1 MTQRERMEQG
11 LIYDPADPDLT
22 EEQKAALQLQNEYNA
37 SGPYEHKKR
46 QALLKQMLSE
56 CGEGC
61 YLEPPF
67 RANWGGRHLFLK
79 NNVYANFGLTLVD
92 DANIYVGNNVM
103 FGPNVVLTTANHPID
118 RTLRIR
124 GYQYA
129 KDIVI
134 EDNVWIGAN
143 VVVLPGVRISE
154 GSVIGAGSV
163 VSRDIPAG
171 VVAMG
176 IPCRVLRPISEEDSI
191 YFDHGRRIDWD
202 ELKRHDS
209 SL

>member
-1 MTQRERMEQG
+1 MTQRQRMQKG

-22 EEQKAALQLQNEYNA
+22 QEQDEAIQLQNEYNA
-37 SGPYEHKKR
+37 TGPKDTEKR
-46 QALLKQMLSE
+46 QTLLKQMLGS

-61 YLEPPF
+61 HLEPPF

-79 NNVYANFGLTLVD
+79 DHVYANFGLTCVD

-103 FGPNVVLTTANHPID
+103 FGPNVVLATANHPLD
-118 RTLRIR
+118 PTLRIR

-129 KDIVI
+129 RDIVI

-143 VVVLPGVRISE
+143 AVVLPGVHI
-154 GSVIGAGSV
+154 GANSVIGAGSV
-163 VSRDIPAG
+163 VSRDVPADSLALG
-171 VVAMG
+171 V
-176 IPCRVLRPISEEDSI
+176 PCRIVRKIDEEDRRT
-191 YFDHGRRIDWD
+191 YDHGRPIDRE
-202 ELKRHDS
+202 ELEKTDS